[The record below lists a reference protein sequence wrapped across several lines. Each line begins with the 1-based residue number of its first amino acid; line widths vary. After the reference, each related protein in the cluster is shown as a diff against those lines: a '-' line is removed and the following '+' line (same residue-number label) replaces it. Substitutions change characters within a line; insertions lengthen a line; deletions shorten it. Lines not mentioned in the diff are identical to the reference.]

1 MGRKEWGTHS
11 VMGDEQSAQARAPA
25 VHDRTKIKETLFSRL
40 PGYFVWWLFTS

>member
-25 VHDRTKIKETLFSRL
+25 LHDRLKK
-40 PGYFVWWLFTS
+40 